1 MKQQGRRIAAL
12 LLGVCLLGGTVT
24 GCAGTG
30 KSAASKYQWSNVTI
44 GGGGYVTGDSN
55 VYGRGY
61 FCTDGRGII
70 MGDIAK

>member
-30 KSAASKYQWSNVTI
+30 KSAASKYQWSNVAI

-55 VYGRGY
+55 V
-61 FCTDGRGII
+61 
-70 MGDIAK
+70 